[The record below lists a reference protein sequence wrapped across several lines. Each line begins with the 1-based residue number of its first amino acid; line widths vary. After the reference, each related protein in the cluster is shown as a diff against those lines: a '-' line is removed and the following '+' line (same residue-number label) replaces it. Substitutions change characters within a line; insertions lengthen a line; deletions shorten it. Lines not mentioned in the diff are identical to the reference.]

1 MLKIGSITLPHGL
14 VLGPMAGFSD
24 RAMRLMCRSFGAD
37 LTVSEMVSAKA
48 VRYRDK
54 KTALLARIGE
64 DELPCALQLFGSDP
78 GDLAEAARVM
88 AEGIPGY
95 ARPSLIDINMGCP
108 MKKIV
113 SSGDGGALMK
123 DPKRIEA
130 IVRAVTGAVTLPV
143 TVKIRAGWDDDHRNA
158 PDCARAAEAGGAAA
172 VAVHGR
178 TVKQVYGGLSDPDIL
193 RQVKE
198 AVSIPVIGNGDIT
211 SAEAALSLLRR
222 TGCDGLMIARGAVG
236 NPFLF
241 AEVAAALDGRPY
253 TPPDFP
259 EVIATA
265 LCQLRLACEDKG
277 ERLALPEARKQIAAY
292 LHGRRGAA
300 EFRRRI
306 NSAATY
312 AEAEEILSDALRA
325 EE

>member
-1 MLKIGSITLPHGL
+1 MLKIADLILPHGL

-24 RAMRLMCRSFGAD
+24 RAMRLMCRRFGAD

-48 VRYRDK
+48 VCYRDK

-143 TVKIRAGWDDDHRNA
+143 TVKIRSGWDAAHINA
-158 PDCARAAEAGGAAA
+158 PEFAKRMEDAGASLICI
-172 VAVHGR
+172 HGR
-178 TVKQVYGGLSDPDIL
+178 TREQMYAP
-193 RQVKE
+193 
-198 AVSIPVIGNGDIT
+198 
-211 SAEAALSLLRR
+211 SA
-222 TGCDGLMIARGAVG
+222 DYHIIA
-236 NPFLF
+236 
-241 AEVAAALDGRPY
+241 
-253 TPPDFP
+253 
-259 EVIATA
+259 
-265 LCQLRLACEDKG
+265 
-277 ERLALPEARKQIAAY
+277 
-292 LHGRRGAA
+292 
-300 EFRRRI
+300 
-306 NSAATY
+306 
-312 AEAEEILSDALRA
+312 
-325 EE
+325 